1 MERTEQQQFLQ
12 TKGIPDARL
21 AWIERLA
28 ALMDNRFRIPGT
40 DIRFG
45 LDFIIGLF
53 PYLGDIATFG
63 ISGILLIMMARY
75 GASGMVVVKMLGN
88 ILLDTITGMVPFVGD
103 LFDLKFKSNTR
114 NVRLLKEHYKE
125 GKHGGS
131 AWGVVFLILLTL
143 FGLLIFVIWVSW
155 KVMAWFWGM
164 MFFTT

>member
-1 MERTEQQQFLQ
+1 MERTSVQVLQ
-12 TKGIPDARL
+12 AQEIPDKRL
-21 AWIERLA
+21 VWIERLA

-40 DIRFG
+40 QIRFG

-75 GASGMVVVKMLGN
+75 GASGMVVVRMLGN
-88 ILLDTITGMVPFVGD
+88 ILLDTIVGLVPFLGD

-114 NVRLLKEHYKE
+114 NVRLLKEHYQE
-125 GKHGGS
+125 GKHQGS
-131 AWGVVFLILLTL
+131 AWGVIFLILFVL
-143 FGLLIFVIWVSW
+143 FGLLVFVIWVSW
-155 KVMAWFWGM
+155 KVMSWFWGM

>member
-1 MERTEQQQFLQ
+1 MERTKQQI
-12 TKGIPDARL
+12 TEVKMVSDDRL
-21 AWIERLA
+21 VWIERLA

-40 DIRFG
+40 NIRFG

-63 ISGILLIMMARY
+63 ISGLLLLMMARY

-88 ILLDTITGMVPFVGD
+88 ILLDTVVGLVPFIGD

-114 NVRLLKEHYKE
+114 NLRLLKEHYQE
-125 GKHGGS
+125 GKHEGS
-131 AWGVVFLILLTL
+131 AWGVVFLILSVLL
-143 FGLLIFVIWVSW
+143 GLLIFVIWVSW

-164 MFFTT
+164 MF